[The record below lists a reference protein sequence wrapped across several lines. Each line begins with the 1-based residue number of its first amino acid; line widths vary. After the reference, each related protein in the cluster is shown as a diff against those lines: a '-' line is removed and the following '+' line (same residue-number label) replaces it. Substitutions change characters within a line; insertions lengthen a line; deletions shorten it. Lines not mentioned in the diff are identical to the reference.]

1 MVRRDGSLGEYPIS
15 TSIYQL
21 NRTAR
26 LTYPTAIVLV
36 AIANGYRYGFEI
48 IDATGLGAGT
58 VYPILRRLDDGGLLR
73 SSWEAAVKAVDRPP
87 RRYYR
92 LNAGGA
98 LAVREAVNRYPGL
111 AGFVPTPRSAD
122 PTPA

>member
-1 MVRRDGSLGEYPIS
+1 MRP
-15 TSIYQL
+15 
-21 NRTAR
+21 AR
-26 LTYPTAIVLV
+26 LTYPTGIVLV

-58 VYPILRRLDDGGLLR
+58 VYPILRRLEDAGLVR
-73 SSWEAAVKAVDRPP
+73 SSWEAAAKAVDRPP

-98 LAVREAVNRYPGL
+98 AAALEALERYPGID
-111 AGFVPTPRSAD
+111 AIVRTRRPA
-122 PTPA
+122 TPAPA